1 MDLINV
7 FISTLMSAVS
17 NCSLYSRDH
26 ASVEALSQKAIS
38 ILNEI
43 LEGVECL
50 EIMIVEGDLI
60 ANKLPLRDVGV
71 QGINLMKRLKRKGI
85 SRIDFLRGITFPEIK
100 QLIAY
105 ISDSDENLKTFTH
118 IRTGVIDVKIGG
130 FKIDSSIDINLDNL
144 PSFSSKQVEM
154 VKEVYKGISPFKKL
168 NVAGLEEIVVNFI
181 LTFRKEVGILKLI
194 SPVKSYSEYTYT
206 HATNVAVLTMFQAE
220 SLGMQDSVLRDIGI
234 SALLHDVGKLFISKE
249 VLEKKDSLN
258 EEEWEEIKLHPLY
271 GARYLAKLDSL
282 PRLASIVAFE
292 HHLRYDGKGY
302 PKLKVNGKKQHICS
316 QCVAISDY
324 FDALRSRRPYRRELE
339 IKEVIAIMKKEAGG
353 VFNPVLLDNFI
364 RTINIAL
371 SE

>member
-1 MDLINV
+1 
-7 FISTLMSAVS
+7 MSAVS

-26 ASVEALSQKAIS
+26 ASVEVLSQKALS

-43 LEGVECL
+43 LEEVESL
-50 EIMIVEGDLI
+50 EIMIVGEGDLI
-60 ANKLPLRDVGV
+60 ANKVPLRDVGV

-85 SRIDFLRGITFPEIK
+85 SRIDFLRGITFSEIK

-154 VKEVYKGISPFKKL
+154 VKEAYKGISPFKKL

-206 HATNVAVLTMFQAE
+206 HATKLLTMFQAE
-220 SLGMQDSVLRDIGI
+220 SLGIQDSILRDIGI

-249 VLEKKDSLN
+249 ILGKKGCLN
-258 EEEWEEIKLHPLY
+258 EEEWEEMRLHPLY

-292 HHLRYDGKGY
+292 HHLRYDG
-302 PKLKVNGKKQHICS
+302 I
-316 QCVAISDY
+316 
-324 FDALRSRRPYRRELE
+324 
-339 IKEVIAIMKKEAGG
+339 
-353 VFNPVLLDNFI
+353 
-364 RTINIAL
+364 
-371 SE
+371 